1 MKMTARARAV
11 ILTVL
16 FSALILLGVL
26 AALLLPDRSFSENE
40 NRYLAKFPAFTLSTV
55 FSGKFMKEFET
66 YVSDQFPG
74 RDGWVQLKA
83 EAQRAWAN

>member
-26 AALLLPDRSFSENE
+26 AALLRE
-40 NRYLAKFPAFTLSTV
+40 
-55 FSGKFMKEFET
+55 
-66 YVSDQFPG
+66 
-74 RDGWVQLKA
+74 
-83 EAQRAWAN
+83 